1 MPNVNASKIDW
12 PSESTE
18 THWPPTV
25 QGSGEPAGMARGA
38 QRREW
43 SLPVCKIKGGFME
56 EVVSGWGLEGI
67 DFESSP
73 SPLAWSPGQAEYVWV
88 VRQLLCRG
96 SCGWDGDREILTLDT
111 LVTLAREQMHGE
123 AEDSPFL
130 LWEMLGK

>member
-25 QGSGEPAGMARGA
+25 QGSGDPAGMARGA

-56 EVVSGWGLEGI
+56 EVVSGWGLEGT

-73 SPLAWSPGQAEYVWV
+73 SPLAWSPGQAEYVMQRVLW
-88 VRQLLCRG
+88 L
-96 SCGWDGDREILTLDT
+96 GWGQGNPHSGYFGHTGQR
-111 LVTLAREQMHGE
+111 AN
-123 AEDSPFL
+123 A
-130 LWEMLGK
+130 